1 MTLLEVMLA
10 LVILGVVGLGYLEL
24 LHQSHRLISD
34 SRRWSQAVGYAEDA
48 MERLKLRG
56 TPLQPGLED
65 LPGGFRRQV
74 TATRWKLGLTD
85 AEVIVTL
92 PGGGRF
98 DLHRL
103 IPVDLPTAQGRLSPD
118 EDPS

>member
-10 LVILGVVGLGYLEL
+10 LVILGLVGLGYLEL

-48 MERLKLRG
+48 MERVKLHG
-56 TPLQPGLED
+56 APIQPVVD
-65 LPGGFRRQV
+65 NLPGGFRRKV
-74 TATRWKLGLTD
+74 AATSWRSGLT
-85 AEVIVTL
+85 AVEVTLTL

-98 DLHRL
+98 DLDRL
-103 IPVDLPTAQGRLSPD
+103 IPIQPPIARGNPSPD
-118 EDPS
+118 EDPW